1 MNSFDLGYITYLA
14 AIILNV
20 LLMLNMIISILGD
33 SFDEFQLFANY
44 YDNKEM
50 NQVILEIEQ
59 IFSIFAKQ
67 DLRKYLH
74 ICGNYYESNEESWQ
88 GKVIDLRTSIN
99 ELENRLY
106 KKIEDNQSKINQ
118 SIDKLNETNQK
129 LNEKTNEIE
138 NKVALI
144 DSKIDILINLLN
156 SNKK

>member
-1 MNSFDLGYITYLA
+1 M
-14 AIILNV
+14 LNV

-33 SFDEFQLFANY
+33 SFDEFQLFADY

-59 IFSIFAKQ
+59 IFSIFVK
-67 DLRKYLH
+67 DNLRKYLH

-88 GKVIDLRTSIN
+88 GIVIDLRNQVN

-106 KKIEDNQSKINQ
+106 KKIEENQTKIYE
-118 SIDKLNETNQK
+118 SIDKLNEKSDN
-129 LNEKTNEIE
+129 IE
-138 NKVALI
+138 NKVALM
-144 DSKIDILINLLN
+144 DSKINILINLLN